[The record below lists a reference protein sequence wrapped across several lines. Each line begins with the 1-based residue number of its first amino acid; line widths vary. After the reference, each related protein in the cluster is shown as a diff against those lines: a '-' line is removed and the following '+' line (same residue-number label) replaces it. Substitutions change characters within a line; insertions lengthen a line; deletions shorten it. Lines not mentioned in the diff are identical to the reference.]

1 MSPASIRVVLA
12 DDHRVVLEGLEQLLR
27 SEPDIE
33 VVASCIDGLEAL
45 DAVHQFTPDVLVLD
59 LRMPRLDGLGVL
71 RALALEATPP
81 AVVVLTAGLDEQEV
95 VEAIH
100 LGARGVV
107 LKEMASR
114 LLLQCL
120 RKVHA
125 GEQWLEKRSVTAALE
140 GLMRRERATA
150 ELNQLLTPRELTL
163 VRMLAKGLRN
173 REIAE
178 QLHIGEGTVKTHLHN
193 VYRKLGVDGRL
204 DLMRVVREKGLV

>member
-1 MSPASIRVVLA
+1 MSPVSIRVVLA

-33 VVASCIDGLEAL
+33 VVASCIDGREALEA
-45 DAVHQFTPDVLVLD
+45 VHRFAPDVLVLD
-59 LRMPRLDGLGVL
+59 LRMPRLDGVGVL
-71 RALALEATPP
+71 RELQREKAPTQ
-81 AVVVLTAGLDEQEV
+81 VVVLTAGIDEQEV
-95 VEAIH
+95 VEAIR

-114 LLLQCL
+114 LLLQAL

-125 GEQWLEKRSVTAALE
+125 GEQWLEKRSVAAALE
-140 GLMRRERATA
+140 TLMRRERGAA
-150 ELNQLLTPRELTL
+150 EMRGLLTPRELTL

-173 REIAE
+173 REIGE

-193 VYRKLGVDGRL
+193 IYRKLGVDGRL
-204 DLMRVVREKGLV
+204 DLMRLAREKGLL

>member
-27 SEPDIE
+27 GEPDIE
-33 VVASCIDGLEAL
+33 VVASCIDGREAL
-45 DAVHQFTPDVLVLD
+45 DAVHRWAPDVLVLD
-59 LRMPRLDGLGVL
+59 LRMPRLDGVGVL
-71 RALALEATPP
+71 RELQREKLPTQ
-81 AVVVLTAGLDEQEV
+81 VVVLTAGIDEQEV
-95 VEAIH
+95 VEAIR

-125 GEQWLEKRSVTAALE
+125 GEQWLEKRSVAAALE
-140 GLMRRERATA
+140 TLMRRDRATA

-173 REIAE
+173 REIGE

-193 VYRKLGVDGRL
+193 IYRKLGVDGRL
-204 DLMRVVREKGLV
+204 DLMRVAREKGLL

>member
-1 MSPASIRVVLA
+1 VDRVVL
-12 DDHRVVLEGLEQLLR
+12 DGLGQLLR

-33 VVASCIDGLEAL
+33 VVASCIDGREAL
-45 DAVHQFTPDVLVLD
+45 DAVHQFAPDVLVLD
-59 LRMPRLDGLGVL
+59 LRMPRLDGVGVL
-71 RALALEATPP
+71 RELQREKLPTR
-81 AVVVLTAGLDEQEV
+81 VVVLTAGIDEQEV
-95 VEAIH
+95 VEAIR

-140 GLMRRERATA
+140 TLMRRDRAHG
-150 ELNQLLTPRELTL
+150 EMSQVLTPRELAIVRL
-163 VRMLAKGLRN
+163 VAKGLRN
-173 REIAE
+173 REIGD

-193 VYRKLGVDGRL
+193 VYRKLGVDGRMAL
-204 DLMRVVREKGLV
+204 VRAASERGLV

>member
-33 VVASCIDGLEAL
+33 VVASCIDGREAL

-150 ELNQLLTPRELTL
+150 ALNQLLTPRELTL

-204 DLMRVVREKGLV
+204 DLMLVVREKGLV